1 MAWRSRMSP
10 SGQIAN
16 FGEGKVTPYG
26 GMHIVNTKLKR
37 ANVSFSTLALY
48 HWIRTQWRNKRKRK
62 KKNEHMAADNTKTP
76 CPCEAALR
84 ACGELCHIVE
94 GSASSTLDSGLEFS
108 SMRQCGLQTLM
119 VVVLF
124 TTLNRHQA

>member
-26 GMHIVNTKLKR
+26 RMHIVNTKLKR

-62 KKNEHMAADNTKTP
+62 KKTNTWRRTTQKRLARARLRFVRVESSATLWKDLP
-76 CPCEAALR
+76 QAL
-84 ACGELCHIVE
+84 
-94 GSASSTLDSGLEFS
+94 
-108 SMRQCGLQTLM
+108 
-119 VVVLF
+119 
-124 TTLNRHQA
+124 